1 MNDISDRAAAQDLSR
16 RGTQVTVTTPEV
28 HVGQFQGRGGKYYET
43 DAVRVRLKGVT
54 GTVLLDGIPEPEEFH
69 TTPVPT
75 GWQAPTTR
83 TGYTAP
89 LHIVYQIRPDGSVH
103 AMALTDMDNAATSRK
118 PELSLLV
125 AAAGFAA
132 VLAGLV
138 AGNNGTI
145 RLLVGADQR
154 T

>member
-1 MNDISDRAAAQDLSR
+1 
-16 RGTQVTVTTPEV
+16 
-28 HVGQFQGRGGKYYET
+28 
-43 DAVRVRLKGVT
+43 
-54 GTVLLDGIPEPEEFH
+54 
-69 TTPVPT
+69 
-75 GWQAPTTR
+75 
-83 TGYTAP
+83 
-89 LHIVYQIRPDGSVH
+89 
-103 AMALTDMDNAATSRK
+103 MALTDMDNAATSRK